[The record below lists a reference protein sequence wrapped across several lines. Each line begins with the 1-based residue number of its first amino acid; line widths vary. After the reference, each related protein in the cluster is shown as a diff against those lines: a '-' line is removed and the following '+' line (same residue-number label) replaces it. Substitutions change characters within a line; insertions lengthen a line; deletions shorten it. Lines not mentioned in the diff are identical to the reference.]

1 MNIASSRLHPG
12 TINEAMYQ
20 TEMESKNETGYVY
33 DQLVQKQAYINFR
46 VQNEQ
51 IDSRKSRMITK
62 RGINETRI

>member
-1 MNIASSRLHPG
+1 
-12 TINEAMYQ
+12 MYQ

-33 DQLVQKQAYINFR
+33 NDLDQSQAYCHFR

-51 IDSRKSRMITK
+51 IDSRKSKMITE